1 MDNNNY
7 TIKSLKPAIIIFI
20 ISVIIISIIYTIMSI
35 VISNNRQQDFLK
47 RKNSATNTNQP
58 NPSNPKPT
66 TGRTHKGNLTIDN
79 IKDDLSSSQN
89 INISQQEYIDKWVII
104 IVEPTDHS
112 TDPALLIYHHVNDTY
127 KRVLGPGTLFTR
139 QNFTDQKIPNNVI
152 DKSLIIKKF
161 LSSQPGVS

>member
-1 MDNNNY
+1 MNNNY
-7 TIKSLKPAIIIFI
+7 LIKSLKPAIIIFI
-20 ISVIIISIIYTIMSI
+20 ISVVIISIIYIIMNT
-35 VISNNRQQDFLK
+35 VISNNKQQDILK
-47 RKNSATNTNQP
+47 RRSSDTNISSQP
-58 NPSNPKPT
+58 NNSRL
-66 TGRTHKGNLTIDN
+66 TGKIHKGNLTIDN

-89 INISQQEYIDKWVII
+89 INISQQEHIDKWVII

-112 TDPALLIYHHVNDTY
+112 TDPALLIYHHINDTY

-139 QNFTDQKIPNNVI
+139 QNFTDQKIPNSVI

>member
-1 MDNNNY
+1 MDNSNY
-7 TIKSLKPAIIIFI
+7 TVKSLKPAIIIFI
-20 ISVIIISIIYTIMSI
+20 VSVIIISIIYTIMSI
-35 VISNNRQQDFLK
+35 VVSNNKQQDILK
-47 RKNSATNTNQP
+47 RRSSDTNISSQP
-58 NPSNPKPT
+58 NNSRL
-66 TGRTHKGNLTIDN
+66 TGKIHKGNLTIDN

-89 INISQQEYIDKWVII
+89 INISQQEHIDKWVII

-112 TDPALLIYHHVNDTY
+112 TDPALLIYHHINDTY

-152 DKSLIIKKF
+152 NKSLIIKKF

>member
-20 ISVIIISIIYTIMSI
+20 VSVIIISIIYTIMSI

-47 RKNSATNTNQP
+47 RKNSATNTSQS

-66 TGRTHKGNLTIDN
+66 TGKTHKGNLTIDN

-112 TDPALLIYHHVNDTY
+112 TDPALLVYHHVNNTY

-139 QNFTDQKIPNNVI
+139 QNFTDQKIPNSVV

-161 LSSQPGVS
+161 LSSQPGVL

>member
-1 MDNNNY
+1 MNNNY
-7 TIKSLKPAIIIFI
+7 LIKSLKPAIIIFI
-20 ISVIIISIIYTIMSI
+20 ISVVIISIIYIIMNT
-35 VISNNRQQDFLK
+35 VISNNKQQDILK
-47 RKNSATNTNQP
+47 RRSSDTNISSQP
-58 NPSNPKPT
+58 NNSRL
-66 TGRTHKGNLTIDN
+66 TGKIHKGNLTIDN

-89 INISQQEYIDKWVII
+89 TNISQQEHIDKWVII

-112 TDPALLIYHHVNDTY
+112 TDPALLIYHHINDTY

-152 DKSLIIKKF
+152 NKSLIIKKF

>member
-20 ISVIIISIIYTIMSI
+20 ISVVIISIIYIIMNT
-35 VISNNRQQDFLK
+35 VISNNKQQDILK
-47 RKNSATNTNQP
+47 RRSSDTNISSQP
-58 NPSNPKPT
+58 NNSRL
-66 TGRTHKGNLTIDN
+66 TGKIHKGNLTIDN

-89 INISQQEYIDKWVII
+89 INISQQEHIDKWVII

-112 TDPALLIYHHVNDTY
+112 TDPALLIYHHINDTY

-152 DKSLIIKKF
+152 NKSLIIKKF
-161 LSSQPGVS
+161 LSSQPGAS

>member
-1 MDNNNY
+1 MN
-7 TIKSLKPAIIIFI
+7 T
-20 ISVIIISIIYTIMSI
+20 
-35 VISNNRQQDFLK
+35 VISNNKQQDILK
-47 RKNSATNTNQP
+47 RRSSDTNISSQP
-58 NPSNPKPT
+58 NNSRL
-66 TGRTHKGNLTIDN
+66 TGKIHKGNLTIDN

-112 TDPALLIYHHVNDTY
+112 TDPALLVYHHVNNTY

-152 DKSLIIKKF
+152 NKSLIIKKF
-161 LSSQPGVS
+161 LSSQPGVL

>member
-1 MDNNNY
+1 MNNNY
-7 TIKSLKPAIIIFI
+7 LIKSLKPAIIIFI
-20 ISVIIISIIYTIMSI
+20 ISVVIISIIYIIMNT
-35 VISNNRQQDFLK
+35 VISNNKQQDILK
-47 RKNSATNTNQP
+47 RRSGDTNISSQP
-58 NPSNPKPT
+58 NNSRL
-66 TGRTHKGNLTIDN
+66 TGKIHKGNLTIDN

-89 INISQQEYIDKWVII
+89 INISQQEHIDKWVII

-112 TDPALLIYHHVNDTY
+112 TDPALLIYHHINDTY

-152 DKSLIIKKF
+152 NKSLIIKKF

>member
-20 ISVIIISIIYTIMSI
+20 ISVVIISIIYIIMNT
-35 VISNNRQQDFLK
+35 VISNNKQQDILK
-47 RKNSATNTNQP
+47 RRSSDTNISSQP
-58 NPSNPKPT
+58 NNSRL
-66 TGRTHKGNLTIDN
+66 TGKIHKGNLTIDN

-89 INISQQEYIDKWVII
+89 INISQQEHIDKWVII

-112 TDPALLIYHHVNDTY
+112 TDPALLIYHHINDTY

-152 DKSLIIKKF
+152 NKSLIIKKF

>member
-1 MDNNNY
+1 MN
-7 TIKSLKPAIIIFI
+7 T
-20 ISVIIISIIYTIMSI
+20 
-35 VISNNRQQDFLK
+35 VISNNKQQDILK
-47 RKNSATNTNQP
+47 RRSSDTNISSQP
-58 NPSNPKPT
+58 NNSRL
-66 TGRTHKGNLTIDN
+66 TGKIHKGNLTIDN

-89 INISQQEYIDKWVII
+89 INISQQEHIDKWVII

-112 TDPALLIYHHVNDTY
+112 TDPALLIYHHINDTY

-139 QNFTDQKIPNNVI
+139 QNFTDQKIPNSVI

>member
-1 MDNNNY
+1 MDNSNY

-20 ISVIIISIIYTIMSI
+20 VSVIIISIIYTIMSI
-35 VISNNRQQDFLK
+35 VISNNKQQDILK
-47 RKNSATNTNQP
+47 RRSSDTNISSQP
-58 NPSNPKPT
+58 NNSRL
-66 TGRTHKGNLTIDN
+66 TGKIHKGNLTIDN

-112 TDPALLIYHHVNDTY
+112 TDPALLVYHHVNNTY

-152 DKSLIIKKF
+152 NKSLIIKKF
-161 LSSQPGVS
+161 LSSQPGVL

>member
-1 MDNNNY
+1 MN
-7 TIKSLKPAIIIFI
+7 T
-20 ISVIIISIIYTIMSI
+20 
-35 VISNNRQQDFLK
+35 VISNNKQQDILK
-47 RKNSATNTNQP
+47 RRSSDTNISSQP
-58 NPSNPKPT
+58 NNSRL
-66 TGRTHKGNLTIDN
+66 TGKIHKGNLTIDN

-89 INISQQEYIDKWVII
+89 INISQQEHIDKWVII

-112 TDPALLIYHHVNDTY
+112 TDPALLIYHHINDTY

-152 DKSLIIKKF
+152 NKSLIIKKF